1 MTHNQEEKQLIKT
14 NTEMTQ
20 ILEQA
25 HTNFKR
31 AIRNLFKGLKK
42 NMVLM
47 SGGEMPAEKQKLQKK
62 SGNSLNEKKIPVIE
76 NLLDWFTSKFKI
88 RR

>member
-31 AIRNLFKGLKK
+31 AIRNLFKSLKK

-47 SGGEMPAEKQKLQKK
+47 SGGEMPAEK
-62 SGNSLNEKKIPVIE
+62 
-76 NLLDWFTSKFKI
+76 
-88 RR
+88 